1 MSNFNDDALLN
12 GQFALQKIDDL
23 LNRVDGVVNR
33 WPRLYKN
40 SYGERL
46 YKLLADMEELCITA
60 AKKYHKKTTLQEL
73 DIKNAQVHIHIRRIA
88 KTSFTDKR
96 GEKRGLI
103 TPGQHSYGCRKNKG
117 TLSAARCLLNWVQLI
132 SRKPDARDWMLIKCD
147 VSKYFYRVDH
157 KIALDVYRDYTDD
170 EWFLRLMSVILNNP
184 DVTLDCRREPART
197 TARRRIGNLTSQET
211 ANIYL

>member
-46 YKLLADMEELCITA
+46 YKLLANMEELCITA

-73 DIKNAQVHIHIRRIA
+73 DIKNAQVRIHIRRIA
-88 KTSFTDKR
+88 KTTFTDKR
-96 GEKRGLI
+96 GEKRGLVSQI
-103 TPGQHSYGCRKNKG
+103 ERGRQPYSCRNPHQLERHCKACCGRSVGHS
-117 TLSAARCLLNWVQLI
+117 
-132 SRKPDARDWMLIKCD
+132 
-147 VSKYFYRVDH
+147 
-157 KIALDVYRDYTDD
+157 
-170 EWFLRLMSVILNNP
+170 
-184 DVTLDCRREPART
+184 
-197 TARRRIGNLTSQET
+197 
-211 ANIYL
+211 